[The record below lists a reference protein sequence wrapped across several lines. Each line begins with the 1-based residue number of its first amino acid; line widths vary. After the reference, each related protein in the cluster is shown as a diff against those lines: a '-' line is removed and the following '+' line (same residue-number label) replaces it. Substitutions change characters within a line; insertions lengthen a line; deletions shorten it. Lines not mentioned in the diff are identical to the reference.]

1 MKLETVY
8 KPYNFRTMVVQKPV
22 RAIPKTKVRKNL
34 KSSSDNG
41 EEEVKEL
48 AGPREAV
55 ALEVLHTMFMKR
67 VAQKSNFV
75 AFQSKKNF
83 VDKNIL
89 QQGVDITMKECF
101 RNPEEKEVTET
112 ESDSEYNSDE

>member
-1 MKLETVY
+1 
-8 KPYNFRTMVVQKPV
+8 MVVQKPV

-34 KSSSDNG
+34 KSSSDKG
-41 EEEVKEL
+41 EEEVKDL
-48 AGPREAV
+48 AGTREAV

-75 AFQSKKNF
+75 AFQNKKNF

-101 RNPEEKEVTET
+101 RNPEQKEETDT
-112 ESDSEYNSDE
+112 ESDSEYGSDK

>member
-1 MKLETVY
+1 
-8 KPYNFRTMVVQKPV
+8 MVVQKPV

-34 KSSSDNG
+34 KSSSDKG
-41 EEEVKEL
+41 EDEVKDL

-67 VAQKSNFV
+67 VSQKSNFV
-75 AFQSKKNF
+75 AFKNKKNF

-89 QQGVDITMKECF
+89 QRGVDITMKECF
-101 RNPEEKEVTET
+101 RNPEQMEESDT
-112 ESDSEYNSDE
+112 ESDSEYNSDK